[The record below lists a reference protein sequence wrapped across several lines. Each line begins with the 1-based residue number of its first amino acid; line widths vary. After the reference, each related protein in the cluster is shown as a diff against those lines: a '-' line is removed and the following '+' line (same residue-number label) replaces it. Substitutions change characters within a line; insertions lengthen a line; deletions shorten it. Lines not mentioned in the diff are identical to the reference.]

1 MTTAEEFVDGDQFG
15 FQHVSEFM
23 RERATLVVDPYNPD
37 APGVP
42 SWDNPDTLTVYGY
55 LVSQSSTE
63 QSDPV
68 RSQLVTTKQ
77 LVLDDPTVDVRR
89 GDRIRQGANLW
100 TVMGIPEADVNPF
113 TGWQP
118 TRVCNLEEVTG

>member
-1 MTTAEEFVDGDQFG
+1 MDFEHTSEFV
-15 FQHVSEFM
+15 
-23 RERATLVVDPYNPD
+23 RERATLVVDPYDPD

-42 SWDNPDTLTVYGY
+42 SWDAPDTLTVDGY
-55 LVSQSSTE
+55 LASQSSTE

-77 LVLDDPTVDVRR
+77 LVLDDPDVDVRR
-89 GDRIRQGANLW
+89 GDRIRQGDNLW
-100 TVMGIPEADVNPF
+100 TVTGIPEADVNPF